1 MTENLFWRFSFSNF
15 CIISYRLTFV
25 KNFFNF
31 FEILFPQVVRFW
43 PSATFISYHR
53 FKCLSRT
60 FLSFFEKLFELHF
73 SEAQFFFLLAT
84 FTSYHRWS
92 CLSRTFLF
100 FLKTFFKFLSSS
112 SATSDIIPYHS
123 ALVNNFF
130 YFFEKNFKKIKNR
143 AKQPHFIH
151 ILLYISLKSFILSW
165 TFL

>member
-1 MTENLFWRFSFSNF
+1 MFNSFSLFLNSLF
-15 CIISYRLTFV
+15 IISYILLFV
-25 KNFFNF
+25 KYFFKFFKNFLLDRKPLLKIFIQQLLYYIISLNFCQELFNF
-31 FEILFPQVVRFW
+31 FEILFSQVVRFW

-100 FLKTFFKFLSSS
+100 FLKTFLSFCRLRQRQV
-112 SATSDIIPYHS
+112 I
-123 ALVNNFF
+123 
-130 YFFEKNFKKIKNR
+130 
-143 AKQPHFIH
+143 
-151 ILLYISLKSFILSW
+151 
-165 TFL
+165 

>member
-1 MTENLFWRFSFSNF
+1 MTVVFDYLVFNVQFVFAVSQQLIHYIIHFVVCQVFFLSFFEKLFLLDRKPLLKIFIQQLLYYIISLNF
-15 CIISYRLTFV
+15 CQELFSTF
-25 KNFFNF
+25 FDF
-31 FEILFPQVVRFW
+31 LFSQVVRFW

-100 FLKTFFKFLSSS
+100 FLKTFLSFCRLRQRQV
-112 SATSDIIPYHS
+112 I
-123 ALVNNFF
+123 
-130 YFFEKNFKKIKNR
+130 
-143 AKQPHFIH
+143 
-151 ILLYISLKSFILSW
+151 
-165 TFL
+165 